1 MVVAAW
7 APHTRE
13 VALSS
18 KPPFPQLQ
26 KVDLGV
32 EMYAL
37 DPPKQG
43 ARGGIMSSR
52 SASATC

>member
-13 VALSS
+13 VALGS

-26 KVDLGV
+26 KVGLGV
-32 EMYAL
+32 EMHAL
-37 DPPKQG
+37 DPPNREQG
-43 ARGGIMSSR
+43 GSR
-52 SASATC
+52 VQGQP

>member
-13 VALSS
+13 VALGS

-26 KVDLGV
+26 KVGLGV
-32 EMYAL
+32 EMHAL
-37 DPPKQG
+37 DPLNREKG
-43 ARGGIMSSR
+43 R
-52 SASATC
+52 S